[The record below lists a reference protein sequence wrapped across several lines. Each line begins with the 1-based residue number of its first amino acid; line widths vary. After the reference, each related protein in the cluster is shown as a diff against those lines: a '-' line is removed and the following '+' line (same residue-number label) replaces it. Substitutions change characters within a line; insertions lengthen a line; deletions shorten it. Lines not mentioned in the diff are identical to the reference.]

1 MDFLYRTAAPAYRGC
16 SPQPQQRSTNIL
28 SGLWCYLFGSGS
40 APSYR
45 TKGGKNGAAAP
56 TAQRCWWQAFPATP
70 SYKTAPEVD
79 LSTAPDDGAA
89 CVCAEGDE
97 VSEDVPSEVY
107 IVTG

>member
-1 MDFLYRTAAPAYRGC
+1 MEFLYRTAAPAYRGC
-16 SPQPQQRSTNIL
+16 SSQPKQRT
-28 SGLWCYLFGSGS
+28 GLLAGLGCYLFGGGS
-40 APSYR
+40 APTYR
-45 TKGGKNGAAAP
+45 TKDGRNGAAAP

-70 SYKTAPEVD
+70 SYKAAPEVD

-89 CVCAEGDE
+89 CECAEGDE